1 MMIAVKSGSLLVKKQ
16 YDLQSVLG
24 KNFGE
29 VLGKPPHTPKK
40 TGAHRL
46 PLLLNPPTG
55 LHVRDNRVA
64 KLATFQ
70 QFSAFHQTFEVIG
83 HGLGG
88 DSAFHA
94 FDDQVC
100 GFEPLHVAQ
109 QYLRHKDLSY

>member
-1 MMIAVKSGSLLVKKQ
+1 MIFNQFWGRILGKFWGSLRT
-16 YDLQSVLG
+16 LQ
-24 KNFGE
+24 
-29 VLGKPPHTPKK
+29 KK

-70 QFSAFHQTFEVIG
+70 QFSAFH
-83 HGLGG
+83 
-88 DSAFHA
+88 AFN
-94 FDDQVC
+94 DQVC

-109 QYLRHKDLSY
+109 Q